1 MKENFWLGSNMLKI
15 IYSDGRHYVVES
27 YEDYN
32 VVFDGNYAQCRKYC
46 ETRYLEYMES
56 IF

>member
-1 MKENFWLGSNMLKI
+1 MLKI
-15 IYSDGRHYVVES
+15 IYSDGRHYVLES

-32 VVFDGNYAQCRKYC
+32 VVFDGNYAQCHKYC
-46 ETRYLEYMES
+46 ENRYLEYMES